1 MSFAFVNRYKPL
13 QFQKNKQ
20 AWDLKLKLRG
30 QQKDVAGHQFD
41 TCALQIKYYEYKFYQ
56 NWLMPWMQN

>member
-56 NWLMPWMQN
+56 N